1 MAGFNTMAMI
11 VLAIN
16 LGIWLAIL
24 IGIVALQVFLSRRK
38 AWWPGLILPVL
49 SFLLSLLIV
58 VGNFAFLSQNST
70 VTGTQVIDEATGET
84 VYQAR
89 QVQGEHDWT
98 VGDTVQL
105 GMVLLVSNIPTI
117 VLLGAYYIG
126 RDKLRREKL
135 LAKMNIQDL

>member
-1 MAGFNTMAMI
+1 MAGLNTMATI

-70 VTGTQVIDEATGET
+70 VIGTQVVDEATGET
-84 VYQAR
+84 VYQAQ

-105 GMVLLVSNIPTI
+105 GVVLLVSNIPTI
-117 VLLGAYYIG
+117 VLLGAYYVG
-126 RDKLRREKL
+126 RESCAGKSCSLK
-135 LAKMNIQDL
+135 